1 MQECSMTTIEISQT
15 GAKCSIPSS
24 WDELS
29 PDQVCH
35 ILQLYDK
42 SVRLGWSL
50 LDFNVRVLYYLMGI
64 KYNWCSVRWEKLA
77 DKAVVAER
85 NANVYML
92 CEKCLGWLLKE
103 YDDPDAEGNEKKR
116 VLLAYNSVV
125 NALPSIK
132 PGLFRRRLYGPADA
146 LQDLSFGEF
155 RHASTALNTFF
166 KTHNIDDLDE
176 CIAHLYRARARRPNR
191 AGRYVAAIDNENITV
206 ARRRVARLHSWQKT
220 LIMLW
225 LSSCINFLQTGTV
238 SIDGEDID
246 MSKLFSGGKSD
257 SSVLSCTWQ
266 DLAIEIAKE
275 QTIGNIERVDEEPL
289 YSIISIMW
297 HNHKENKRNEK
308 IGKA

>member
-1 MQECSMTTIEISQT
+1 MTTIEISQT

-64 KYNWCSVRWEKLA
+64 KYNWRSARWEKLA

-132 PGLFRRRLYGPADA
+132 PGLFHVGNHFGRVIRAFVGA
-146 LQDLSFGEF
+146 LRTRKYEKASIKSLTARVGLWYTCQSRKVFGKHF
-155 RHASTALNTFF
+155 R
-166 KTHNIDDLDE
+166 
-176 CIAHLYRARARRPNR
+176 
-191 AGRYVAAIDNENITV
+191 
-206 ARRRVARLHSWQKT
+206 
-220 LIMLW
+220 
-225 LSSCINFLQTGTV
+225 
-238 SIDGEDID
+238 GE
-246 MSKLFSGGKSD
+246 
-257 SSVLSCTWQ
+257 TPQ
-266 DLAIEIAKE
+266 
-275 QTIGNIERVDEEPL
+275 
-289 YSIISIMW
+289 
-297 HNHKENKRNEK
+297 
-308 IGKA
+308 